1 MFILLF
7 VYDSLRFKTQNKH
20 KMGLTGI
27 LKTPAGAPWYGNR
40 TSRSEFYRAQVGQ
53 STRSF
58 LTDRI
63 DRTVIETVAKD
74 LQSPV
79 FVAAA
84 VKSTREKFAI
94 THAEEITATRTEIAQ
109 LDARSSRLLDVAS
122 ELKSPAPVLRKV
134 DELERQRGECEQRIV
149 ASNKEDESANA
160 LANVTDAQVDD
171 ARPHGRRDAPLR
183 ARRSQGVPADDPRPR
198 RAGSRAADLAGLLS
212 GFPYVVGLVGRPR
225 GDSN

>member
-1 MFILLF
+1 M
-7 VYDSLRFKTQNKH
+7 
-20 KMGLTGI
+20 
-27 LKTPAGAPWYGNR
+27 
-40 TSRSEFYRAQVGQ
+40 GQ

-84 VKSTREKFAI
+84 VKSTREQFAI
-94 THAEEITATRTEIAQ
+94 THAEEIAATRTEIAK

-149 ASNKEDESANA
+149 AWNKEDESAHA
-160 LANVTDAQVDD
+160 LAKVTDAQVRTMLGHMADEMRLYERGALKAFLLTILD
-171 ARPHGRRDAPLR
+171 RVELDPEQQTLQVCYRIPLRGGVSGASPRDSNPGTHREGRRGDQ
-183 ARRSQGVPADDPRPR
+183 RRV
-198 RAGSRAADLAGLLS
+198 
-212 GFPYVVGLVGRPR
+212 
-225 GDSN
+225 